1 MELRYAPELLEEA
14 VAREVLRRDDAGDAS
29 WSRDLHVVTD
39 PYYSMQGPERDARFR
54 DAHAVFF
61 RHLGLAKPIEMAVA
75 DYPSIAPQVDELIL
89 DRGAAATDEEAD
101 LLVRDGGKPHVRIR
115 IRVQRFDQPEGL
127 AGFLRHELRHV
138 EDVLRPEFGYRA
150 LGRIATR
157 PAEENL
163 VRARLRLLWNLVA
176 AGAIAKSGKVGAATR
191 EEWGTMVT
199 RNYPGFP
206 ASTRERILTKLW
218 ETPQATWSQL
228 IELALDPKKLLR
240 FCGIQQDE
248 TPRGPGSLCPLCS
261 FPTFEWHDDPA
272 TLPAGVL
279 AMVRSDFPLWNMA
292 DGACR
297 QCLDSYVFRTRFA
310 PTVATRSSN
319 LVQEGIHGH

>member
-14 VAREVLRRDDAGDAS
+14 VAREVLRRETAGDAS
-29 WSRDLHVVTD
+29 WSRDLHAVSD
-39 PYYSMQGPERDARFR
+39 PIYSLQGTERDARFR

-61 RHLGLAKPIEMAVA
+61 RHLGLARPIETAIA
-75 DYPSIAPQVDELIL
+75 DYPSIAPQIDELIL

-115 IRVQRFDQPEGL
+115 IRVQRFDDPVAL

-138 EDVLRPEFGYRA
+138 EDMLRPAFVYRA
-150 LGRIATR
+150 LGRIASR

-176 AGAIAKSGKVGAATR
+176 AGAIARSGKLGAATP
-191 EEWGTMVT
+191 EEWGTMVM

-206 ASTRERILTKLW
+206 PPTRERILTRLW
-218 ETPQATWSQL
+218 ETPEATWPQL

-240 FCGIQQDE
+240 FSGIQQDE
-248 TPRGPGSLCPLCS
+248 SPRGPGSLCPLCS
-261 FPTFEWHDDPA
+261 FPTFEWHENPAALPA
-272 TLPAGVL
+272 TTL
-279 AMVRSDFPLWNMA
+279 AMVCADSPRWNTA